1 MPPPAQA
8 QLRLLP
14 FVCYFLP
21 RAMRLF
27 SPFNR
32 LRGHREVKRL
42 AQVTQTSEA
51 CARAQAMPTVQFF
64 LSTLYNSWHMAGA
77 QCVFIE

>member
-21 RAMRLF
+21 RVMRLF

-32 LRGHREVKRL
+32 LRGHREVKI
-42 AQVTQTSEA
+42 TQTSEA
-51 CARAQAMPTVQFF
+51 CARAQAMPTVHFF
-64 LSTLYNSWHMAGA
+64 LSTLYSSWHMAGA
-77 QCVFIE
+77 QCVFTE